1 MKHQKPAYRK
11 FRHAGAKSKLMLF
24 LVFILILILIVIRA
38 LEFFCGKVDI
48 CFIVLC
54 LLSQF
59 QVTLVRLQFI
69 FVLVSCQSNPSSF
82 VLVLLFPIGGD

>member
-1 MKHQKPAYRK
+1 
-11 FRHAGAKSKLMLF
+11 MLLF
-24 LVFILILILIVIRA
+24 VYILILVLIVIRI

-59 QVTLVRLQFI
+59 HVTLVRLQFI

-82 VLVLLFPIGGD
+82 VLVLIFPLKDE